1 METTHYLSHY
11 KINELFADYYSKEKN
26 GITKYILRID
36 GKTIYEDKQDLTE
49 SDIKQMVYGSDI
61 YKLAVKTD
69 KPLVKI

>member
-11 KINELFADYYSKEKN
+11 KINNLFVDYYSHEKD
-26 GITKYILRID
+26 GIKYILRID
-36 GKTIYEDKQDLTE
+36 GKTIYEDKQELTE

-69 KPLVKI
+69 KPIVK